1 MSSDESVPPRTP
13 AVTVLA
19 ATLVAA
25 LVVRYGLVGESM
37 MYRWLGF
44 SPDAMPRAWWTPL
57 TYPFAGSPPLPL
69 VVDLLA
75 LWVFGPRVEENWG
88 TRRFVRFLLVCGLG
102 GALLHFLLDPGQP
115 LVGATSLAFGV
126 MFAHVWQWRR
136 DEVWLFGVSPVSSRA
151 LVLALSASS
160 LLAGIGVE
168 STLAG
173 APNLST
179 LSHLGGFA
187 LAFLYLRVPQ
197 RERIE
202 QIKQRIS
209 PVPDVSDEMSRP
221 IPRTPPRPRERP
233 EEVDDIVARSKAAV
247 AKRRD
252 SAPRIR
258 RPAVSNKPPSPEEL
272 DRVLDKISAHG
283 MESLTAAEREVLE
296 RNARR
301 LKGKD

>member
-1 MSSDESVPPRTP
+1 MSDETVPPRTP

-25 LVVRYGLVGESM
+25 LVVRYGLVGETM

-44 SPDAMPRAWWTPL
+44 SPDAIPQAWWTPL
-57 TYPFAGSPPLPL
+57 TYPFAGAPPLPL
-69 VVDLLA
+69 AVDLLA

-102 GALLHFLLDPGQP
+102 GALFHFLLGPAGQP
-115 LVGATSLAFGV
+115 LVGPTSLAFGV
-126 MFAHVWQWRR
+126 MFAHVWQWKR
-136 DEVWLFGVSPVSSRA
+136 DDVWLFGVSPVSARA
-151 LVLALSASS
+151 LVVALSASA

-168 STLAG
+168 ATAQG
-173 APNLST
+173 APNLAA

-209 PVPDVSDEMSRP
+209 PVPDVSEEISRP

-258 RPAVSNKPPSPEEL
+258 RPVASNKPPAPEEL

-283 MESLTAAEREVLE
+283 MESLTVEEREVLE

-301 LKGKD
+301 LRER